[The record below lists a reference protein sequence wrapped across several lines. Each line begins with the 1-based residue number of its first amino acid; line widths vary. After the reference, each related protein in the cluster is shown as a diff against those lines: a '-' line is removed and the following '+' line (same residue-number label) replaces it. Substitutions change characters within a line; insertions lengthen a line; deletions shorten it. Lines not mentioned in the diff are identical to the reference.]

1 MEAYPVT
8 AKQIACPVV
17 LIIKKLIKTLQCCA
31 CGLCN
36 TRKKKQNKTKK
47 QNSENG
53 RVKLVSRGNMITDKM
68 TESFGNGNKIKSA
81 YL

>member
-36 TRKKKQNKTKK
+36 TRKKKQ

>member
-17 LIIKKLIKTLQCCA
+17 LIIKKLICCA

-36 TRKKKQNKTKK
+36 TRKKKQNKI
-47 QNSENG
+47 
-53 RVKLVSRGNMITDKM
+53 VK
-68 TESFGNGNKIKSA
+68 TEE
-81 YL
+81 

>member
-1 MEAYPVT
+1 MT

-36 TRKKKQNKTKK
+36 TRKKKTKK
-47 QNSENG
+47 NSENG
-53 RVKLVSRGNMITDKM
+53 RVKIISRGNMITDKM

>member
-17 LIIKKLIKTLQCCA
+17 LIIKKLICCA

-36 TRKKKQNKTKK
+36 TRKKKQNKTK